1 MAKASRDDV
10 IELLQALDLSSEVNV
25 QALKDD
31 MPLGEQGLDSLDT
44 MNLYFQIEE
53 RFKLKISDESLEKNE
68 WNTIIKILSKINS
81 SG

>member
-10 IELLQALDLSSEVNV
+10 IKLLQALDLSSEVNL
-25 QALKDD
+25 QALEDD
-31 MPLGEQGLDSLDT
+31 APLGEQGLDSLDT

-53 RFKLKISDESLEKNE
+53 RFKVKISDESLEKNE
-68 WNTIIKILSKINS
+68 WNTINKILSKINA